1 MYKRQVNA
9 IGEVCP
15 KPVIMT
21 KKALKEIE
29 SGVVEVSVDNQTSK
43 ENVEKMAK
51 EMGHTFE
58 TKEEGNVFVITI
70 TKSGEKQENS
80 SKEENIVISIGSDKM
95 GEGEEELGKI
105 LIKGFI
111 YALTEAETLPK
122 TVLLYNKGVL
132 LASTFE
138 DTVKDLKVLEERGVE
153 ILSCGT
159 CANFYHVQDQ
169 IKVGTLTNMYTIL
182 ERQMKAAKVIKP

>member
-1 MYKRQVNA
+1 MIKVNA

-58 TKEEGNVFVITI
+58 TREEGNVFVITI

-95 GEGEEELGKI
+95 GEGEDELGKI

>member
-1 MYKRQVNA
+1 MIKVNA
-9 IGEVCP
+9 VGEVCP

-29 SGVVEVSVDNQTSK
+29 SGVVEVSVDNVTSK

-51 EMGHTFE
+51 EMGHSFE
-58 TKEEGNVFVITI
+58 TREEGNVFIITI
-70 TKSGEKQENS
+70 TKAGEKQENS

-95 GEGEEELGKI
+95 GEGEDELGKI

>member
-1 MYKRQVNA
+1 MIKVNA
-9 IGEVCP
+9 VGEVCP

-70 TKSGEKQENS
+70 TKAGEKQEKS
-80 SKEENIVISIGSDKM
+80 SEEENIVISIGSDKM
-95 GEGEEELGKI
+95 GEGEDELGKI

-182 ERQMKAAKVIKP
+182 ERQMKAVKVIKP

>member
-1 MYKRQVNA
+1 MIKVNA

-29 SGVVEVSVDNQTSK
+29 NGIVEVSVDNETSK
-43 ENVEKMAK
+43 ENVEKMAR
-51 EMGHTFE
+51 EMGHIFE
-58 TKEEGNVFVITI
+58 TKQEDNIFVITI
-70 TKSGEKQENS
+70 TKEGEKKETSIN
-80 SKEENIVISIGSDKM
+80 EENIVIAIGSDKM

-105 LIKGFI
+105 LIKGFV

-138 DTVKDLKVLEERGVE
+138 DTIKDLKILEERGVE

-159 CANFYHVQDQ
+159 CANFYHVQDK

-182 ERQMKAAKVIKP
+182 EKQMKATKVIKP

>member
-1 MYKRQVNA
+1 MIKVNA
-9 IGEVCP
+9 VGEVCP

-29 SGVVEVSVDNQTSK
+29 SGVVEVSVDNITSK

-95 GEGEEELGKI
+95 GEGEDELGKI

>member
-1 MYKRQVNA
+1 MIKVNA
-9 IGEVCP
+9 VGEVCP

-70 TKSGEKQENS
+70 TKAWEKQEIS
-80 SKEENIVISIGSDKM
+80 SEEENIVISIGSDKM
-95 GEGEEELGKI
+95 GEGEDELGKI

-182 ERQMKAAKVIKP
+182 ERQMKAAKVIKPW

>member
-1 MYKRQVNA
+1 MIKVNA

-29 SGVVEVSVDNQTSK
+29 SGVVEVSVDNITSK

-51 EMGHTFE
+51 EMGHTFV
-58 TKEEGNVFVITI
+58 TREEGNVFVITI

-95 GEGEEELGKI
+95 GEGEDELGKI

-169 IKVGTLTNMYTIL
+169 IKVVTLTNMYTIL
-182 ERQMKAAKVIKP
+182 ERQMKAAKVIKPW

>member
-1 MYKRQVNA
+1 MIKVNA
-9 IGEVCP
+9 VGEVCP

-29 SGVVEVSVDNQTSK
+29 SGIVEVSVDNVTSK

-58 TKEEGNVFVITI
+58 TREEGNVFIITI
-70 TKSGEKQENS
+70 TKAGEKQENS
-80 SKEENIVISIGSDKM
+80 SEEENIVISIGSDKM
-95 GEGEEELGKI
+95 GEGEDELGKI

-182 ERQMKAAKVIKP
+182 ERQMKAVKVIKP

>member
-1 MYKRQVNA
+1 MIKVNA

-70 TKSGEKQENS
+70 TKAGEKQENS
-80 SKEENIVISIGSDKM
+80 SEEENIVISIGSDKM
-95 GEGEEELGKI
+95 GEGEDELGKI

-138 DTVKDLKVLEERGVE
+138 DAVKDLKVLEERGVE

-182 ERQMKAAKVIKP
+182 ERQMKATKVIKPW

>member
-1 MYKRQVNA
+1 MIKVNA

-29 SGVVEVSVDNQTSK
+29 SGVVEVSVDNETSK
-43 ENVEKMAK
+43 ENVQKMAK
-51 EMGHTFE
+51 EMGHKFE
-58 TKEEGNVFVITI
+58 TKEENGVFIITI
-70 TKSGEKQENS
+70 TKTGETEKSAE
-80 SKEENIVISIGSDKM
+80 KEENIVVSIGSDKM
-95 GEGEEELGKI
+95 GEGEDELGKI

-182 ERQMKAAKVIKP
+182 ERQMKATKVIKPW

>member
-1 MYKRQVNA
+1 MIKVNA
-9 IGEVCP
+9 VGEVCP

-29 SGVVEVSVDNQTSK
+29 SGVVEVSVDNITSK

-70 TKSGEKQENS
+70 TKAGEKQENS

-95 GEGEEELGKI
+95 GEGEDELGKI

>member
-1 MYKRQVNA
+1 MIKVNA
-9 IGEVCP
+9 VGEVCP

-29 SGVVEVSVDNQTSK
+29 SGIVEVSVDNETSK

-51 EMGHTFE
+51 EMGYTSQTAE
-58 TKEEGNVFVITI
+58 NNGVFVITI
-70 TKSGEKQENS
+70 NKTADVQKDESE
-80 SKEENIVISIGSDKM
+80 KEENIVISIGSDKM

-105 LIKGFI
+105 LIKGFV
-111 YALTEAETLPK
+111 YALTEMETLPK
-122 TVLLYNKGVL
+122 TILLYNKGVF
-132 LASTFE
+132 LASTFD

-159 CANFYHVQDQ
+159 CANFYHVQDKL
-169 IKVGTLTNMYTIL
+169 KVGTVTNMYTIL
-182 ERQMKAAKVIKP
+182 ERQMKASKVIKP

>member
-1 MYKRQVNA
+1 MIKVNA

-29 SGVVEVSVDNQTSK
+29 SGVIEVSVDNETSK
-43 ENVEKMAK
+43 ENVQKMAK
-51 EMGHTFE
+51 EMGHKFE
-58 TKEEGNVFVITI
+58 TKEENGVFIITI
-70 TKSGEKQENS
+70 TKTGETEKSAE
-80 SKEENIVISIGSDKM
+80 KEENIVVSIGSDKM
-95 GEGEEELGKI
+95 GEGEDELGKI

-138 DTVKDLKVLEERGVE
+138 DTVKDLKVLEARGVE

>member
-1 MYKRQVNA
+1 MIKVNA
-9 IGEVCP
+9 VGEVCP

-58 TKEEGNVFVITI
+58 TREEGNVFVITI
-70 TKSGEKQENS
+70 TKAGEKQENS

>member
-1 MYKRQVNA
+1 MIKVNA

-95 GEGEEELGKI
+95 GEGEDELGKI

-159 CANFYHVQDQ
+159 CANFYHVQEQ

-182 ERQMKAAKVIKP
+182 ERQMKATKVIKP

>member
-1 MYKRQVNA
+1 MIKVNA
-9 IGEVCP
+9 VGEVCP

-70 TKSGEKQENS
+70 TKAGEKQENS

-182 ERQMKAAKVIKP
+182 ERQMKAVKVIKPW

>member
-1 MYKRQVNA
+1 MIKVNA
-9 IGEVCP
+9 VGEVCP

-70 TKSGEKQENS
+70 TKAGEKQENS
-80 SKEENIVISIGSDKM
+80 SEEENIVISIGSDKM
-95 GEGEEELGKI
+95 GEGEDELGKI

-138 DTVKDLKVLEERGVE
+138 DTVKDLKVLEERGIE

-169 IKVGTLTNMYTIL
+169 IKVGTLTNMYKIL

>member
-1 MYKRQVNA
+1 MIKVNA

-70 TKSGEKQENS
+70 TKSGEKQEKS
-80 SKEENIVISIGSDKM
+80 SEEENIVISIGSDKM
-95 GEGEEELGKI
+95 GEGEDELGKI

-159 CANFYHVQDQ
+159 CANFYHVQEQ

-182 ERQMKAAKVIKP
+182 ERQMKATKVIKP

>member
-1 MYKRQVNA
+1 MIKVNA

-70 TKSGEKQENS
+70 TKSGEKQEKS
-80 SKEENIVISIGSDKM
+80 SEEENIVISIGSDKM
-95 GEGEEELGKI
+95 GEGEDELGKI

>member
-1 MYKRQVNA
+1 MIKVNA
-9 IGEVCP
+9 VGEVCP

-29 SGVVEVSVDNQTSK
+29 SGVVEVSVDNVTSK

-70 TKSGEKQENS
+70 TKAGEKQENS
-80 SKEENIVISIGSDKM
+80 SEEENIVISIGSDKM
-95 GEGEEELGKI
+95 GEGEDELGKI

>member
-1 MYKRQVNA
+1 MIKVNA

-70 TKSGEKQENS
+70 TKVGEKQENS
-80 SKEENIVISIGSDKM
+80 SEEENIVISIGSDKM
-95 GEGEEELGKI
+95 GEGEDELGKI

>member
-1 MYKRQVNA
+1 MIKVNA

-58 TKEEGNVFVITI
+58 TKEEGSVFVITI
-70 TKSGEKQENS
+70 TKAGEKQENS
-80 SKEENIVISIGSDKM
+80 SEEENIVISIGSDKM
-95 GEGEEELGKI
+95 GEGEDELGKI

-182 ERQMKAAKVIKP
+182 ERQMKATKVIKPW

>member
-1 MYKRQVNA
+1 MIKVNA

-29 SGVVEVSVDNQTSK
+29 TGIVEVSVDNETSK
-43 ENVEKMAK
+43 ENVEKMTK
-51 EMGHTFE
+51 EMGYEFKTAQN
-58 TKEEGNVFVITI
+58 GDIFVITI
-70 TKSGEKQENS
+70 NKTEKSEES
-80 SKEENIVISIGSDKM
+80 SAEKEENIVVSIGSDKM
-95 GEGEEELGKI
+95 GEGEGELGKI

-111 YALTEAETLPK
+111 YALTEMETLPK
-122 TVLLYNKGVL
+122 TILLYNKGVF

-138 DTVKDLKVLEERGVE
+138 DTVKDLKALEEKGVE

-169 IKVGTLTNMYTIL
+169 IKAGTVTNMYTIL
-182 ERQMKAAKVIKP
+182 ERQMKASKVIKP

>member
-1 MYKRQVNA
+1 MIKVNA

-29 SGVVEVSVDNQTSK
+29 SGVVEVSVDNETSK
-43 ENVEKMAK
+43 ENVQKMAK
-51 EMGHTFE
+51 EMGHKFE
-58 TKEEGNVFVITI
+58 TKEENGVFIITI
-70 TKSGEKQENS
+70 TKTGETEKSAE
-80 SKEENIVISIGSDKM
+80 KEENIVVSIGSDKM
-95 GEGEEELGKI
+95 GEGEDELGKI

-111 YALTEAETLPK
+111 SALTEAETLPK

>member
-1 MYKRQVNA
+1 MIKVNA
-9 IGEVCP
+9 VGEVCP

-70 TKSGEKQENS
+70 TKVGEKQENS
-80 SKEENIVISIGSDKM
+80 SEEENIVISIGSDKM
-95 GEGEEELGKI
+95 GEGEDELGKI

>member
-1 MYKRQVNA
+1 MIKVNA
-9 IGEVCP
+9 VGEVCP

-43 ENVEKMAK
+43 ENVEKVAK

-58 TKEEGNVFVITI
+58 TREEGNVFVITI
-70 TKSGEKQENS
+70 TKAGEKQENS

-182 ERQMKAAKVIKP
+182 ERQMKAVKVIKP

>member
-1 MYKRQVNA
+1 MIKVNA

-29 SGVVEVSVDNQTSK
+29 SGIVEVSVDNETSK
-43 ENVEKMAK
+43 ENVEKMAR
-51 EMGHTFE
+51 EMGHIFE
-58 TKEEGNVFVITI
+58 TKKDGEIFVVTI
-70 TKSGEKQENS
+70 TKSKEEKKVET
-80 SKEENIVISIGSDKM
+80 KEENIVVVLASDKM

-122 TVLLYNKGVL
+122 TILLYNKGVL
-132 LASTFE
+132 LSTVVE
-138 DTVKDLKVLEERGVE
+138 DTIKDLKKLEERGVE

-159 CANFYHVQDQ
+159 CANFYHVQDS
-169 IKVGTLTNMYTIL
+169 IKVGTVTNMYTIL
-182 ERQMKAAKVIKP
+182 ERQMKATKVIKP

>member
-1 MYKRQVNA
+1 MIKVNA

-29 SGVVEVSVDNQTSK
+29 SGVVEVSVDNITSK

-51 EMGHTFE
+51 EMGHTFV
-58 TKEEGNVFVITI
+58 TREEGNVFVITI

-95 GEGEEELGKI
+95 GEGEDELGKI

-132 LASTFE
+132 LASTIE

-182 ERQMKAAKVIKP
+182 ERQMKATKVIKP

>member
-1 MYKRQVNA
+1 MIKVNA

-29 SGVVEVSVDNQTSK
+29 NGIVEVSVDNETSK
-43 ENVEKMAK
+43 ENVEKMAR
-51 EMGHTFE
+51 EMGHIFE
-58 TKEEGNVFVITI
+58 TKQEDNIFVITI
-70 TKSGEKQENS
+70 TKEGEKKETSIN
-80 SKEENIVISIGSDKM
+80 EENIVIAIGSDKM

-138 DTVKDLKVLEERGVE
+138 DTIKDLKVLEERGVE

-159 CANFYHVQDQ
+159 CANFYHVQDK

-182 ERQMKAAKVIKP
+182 EKQMKATKVIKP

>member
-1 MYKRQVNA
+1 MIKVNA

-58 TKEEGNVFVITI
+58 TKEEGDVFIITI
-70 TKSGEKQENS
+70 TKAGEKKENS
-80 SKEENIVISIGSDKM
+80 SEEENIVISIGSDKM

>member
-1 MYKRQVNA
+1 MIKVNA

-43 ENVEKMAK
+43 ENIEKMAK

-70 TKSGEKQENS
+70 TKAGEKQENS

-95 GEGEEELGKI
+95 GEGEDELGKI

>member
-1 MYKRQVNA
+1 MIKVNA
-9 IGEVCP
+9 VGEVCP

-29 SGVVEVSVDNQTSK
+29 SGVVEVSVDNVTSK

-58 TKEEGNVFVITI
+58 TREEGNVFIITI
-70 TKSGEKQENS
+70 TKAGEKQENS

>member
-1 MYKRQVNA
+1 MIKVNA
-9 IGEVCP
+9 VGEVCP

-43 ENVEKMAK
+43 ENIEKMAK

-70 TKSGEKQENS
+70 TKAGEKQENS
-80 SKEENIVISIGSDKM
+80 SEEENIVISIGSDKM
-95 GEGEEELGKI
+95 GEGEDELGKI

>member
-1 MYKRQVNA
+1 MIKVNA
-9 IGEVCP
+9 VGEVCP

-29 SGVVEVSVDNQTSK
+29 SGVVEVSVDNVTSK

-58 TKEEGNVFVITI
+58 TREEGNVFIITI
-70 TKSGEKQENS
+70 TKAGEKQENS
-80 SKEENIVISIGSDKM
+80 SEEENIVISIGSDKM
-95 GEGEEELGKI
+95 GEGEDELGKI

-182 ERQMKAAKVIKP
+182 ERQMKATKVIKP

>member
-1 MYKRQVNA
+1 MIKVNA

-70 TKSGEKQENS
+70 TKAGEKQENS
-80 SKEENIVISIGSDKM
+80 SEEENIVISIGSDKM
-95 GEGEEELGKI
+95 GEGEDELGKI

-182 ERQMKAAKVIKP
+182 ERQMKATKVIKP

>member
-1 MYKRQVNA
+1 MIKVNA

-29 SGVVEVSVDNQTSK
+29 NGIVEVSVDNETSK
-43 ENVEKMAK
+43 ENVEKMAR
-51 EMGHTFE
+51 EMGHIFE
-58 TKEEGNVFVITI
+58 TKQEDNIFVITI
-70 TKSGEKQENS
+70 TKEGEKKETSVN
-80 SKEENIVISIGSDKM
+80 EENIVIAIGSDKM

-105 LIKGFI
+105 LIKGFV

-138 DTVKDLKVLEERGVE
+138 DTIKDLKVLEERGVE

-159 CANFYHVQDQ
+159 CANFYHVQDK

-182 ERQMKAAKVIKP
+182 EKQMKATKVIKP